1 MTPLFPLKRTKLRR
15 IQQVA
20 LRALWRPISLP
31 MLLAVLLLPLAEAT
45 ADAGKPTGEHGDFI
59 TERAYLADEQ
69 DTLDFDAVQK
79 AAFTPYEQTFSRY
92 RAIPYWIRLRLDV
105 DARAHSTGANS
116 LHLHI
121 QQRNAL
127 TVEVFQRGNGAHCP
141 RTADRVWPT
150 PEDKRSPTGWFK
162 LPLCPDTTTVYLKLR
177 SSAEPTLRVMAVP
190 LATAERRE
198 LIESGAMWLVVGAIF
213 LAVMLATAHGLT
225 HQSPASWG
233 FLLQQITLTLYLL
246 AQWQDP
252 PLEVLRAA
260 QLWLAEFPL
269 QVWRSGMLAGH
280 LLFMYTLVTS
290 RYGRTRSAWLLVSMS
305 VGCAVAAA
313 ASAVGHGA
321 WTASVSG
328 SFFLLG
334 LPLALGAVW
343 PADPTVPEPER
354 TRTRLWSGR
363 ITRLG
368 TVVLTWL
375 TCLSVYIWFD
385 PPVLAGYLLASL
397 LLLGIATQVDM
408 ARQSRREV
416 ALATAERLGREH
428 AEREARREQE
438 RRSETRDLLMML
450 THEIR
455 TPLSVLRLATD
466 ETLTGTEN
474 IPAVRK
480 MKEEAIADM
489 DGLIE
494 RCLQTA
500 DLDDATQAE
509 TIATW
514 DSHAELQLL
523 SSYWARTA
531 PVSLELPQD
540 LPVAQVRPAVTRMIL
555 NVLVDNARKYGA
567 ERGAIT
573 IAGEPASRQGK
584 DGVLL
589 SVTNAV
595 GPAGQPDP
603 LRLFSK
609 YYRASTAHSH
619 VGAGLGLH
627 LASRLAEGMGAE
639 LAYQPLNHF
648 TRFTL
653 WLPC

>member
-1 MTPLFPLKRTKLRR
+1 MNALFDFASTRSRRLRR
-15 IQQVA
+15 VA
-20 LRALWRPISLP
+20 LRIVGLP
-31 MLLAVLLLPLAEAT
+31 MLLAVLLLSFSD
-45 ADAGKPTGEHGDFI
+45 ADAASDLI
-59 TERAYLADEQ
+59 TERAYFADERDQ
-69 DTLDFDAVQK
+69 VDFVAVQK
-79 AAFTPYEQTFSRY
+79 ATFTPYQQTFSRY
-92 RAIPYWIRLRLDV
+92 TAIPYWIRLRLGTETQPQATAVGDLV
-105 DARAHSTGANS
+105 
-116 LHLHI
+116 LHI

-127 TVEVFQRGNGAHCP
+127 TVEVFQRGG
-141 RTADRVWPT
+141 TANCSYAADHRWPT

-213 LAVMLATAHGLT
+213 LAMTLATAHGLT
-225 HQSPASWG
+225 HNSPASWG

-246 AQWQDP
+246 AQWHDP
-252 PLEVLRAA
+252 PLEALRSM
-260 QLWLAEFPL
+260 QLWLGQFPL
-269 QVWRSGMLAGH
+269 QVWRSGMLSGH
-280 LLFMYTLVTS
+280 LLFMFALVTS
-290 RYGRTRSAWLLVSMS
+290 RYGRTRSAWVLVSMS

-313 ASAVGHGA
+313 ASVVGHGA

-334 LPLALGAVW
+334 LPLALGANW

-397 LLLGIATQVDM
+397 LVLGIATQVDM

-438 RRSETRDLLMML
+438 RRNETRDLLMML

-455 TPLSVLRLATD
+455 TPLSVLRLASD

-474 IPAVRK
+474 IPAVRR

-500 DLDDATQAE
+500 DLDDAAQVE
-509 TIATW
+509 TVAAW
-514 DSHAELQLL
+514 DFHAELELL
-523 SSYWARTA
+523 SHYWSRT
-531 PVSLELPQD
+531 VSIALELPQE
-540 LPVAQVRPAVTRMIL
+540 LPLAQVRPAVTRMIL

-573 IAGEPASRQGK
+573 ISGESASRHGK

-589 SVTNAV
+589 SVVNAV

-627 LASRLAEGMGAE
+627 LALRLAEGMGAE